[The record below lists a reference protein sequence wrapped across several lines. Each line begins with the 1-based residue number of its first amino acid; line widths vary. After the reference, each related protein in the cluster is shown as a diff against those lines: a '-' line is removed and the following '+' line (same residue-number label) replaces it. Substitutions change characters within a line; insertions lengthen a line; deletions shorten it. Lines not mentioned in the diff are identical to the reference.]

1 MEAVTGFVF
10 LASTSLQMVAAAMK
24 VKDAT
29 WKKNYDNL
37 DSTLK
42 KYRHHFANKGLF
54 SQSYGFSS
62 SHVRIWESDYR
73 EGWALKNCGPEG
85 DSWESLWLQD
95 HASQS

>member
-42 KYRHHFANKGLF
+42 KYRHHFANKGL
-54 SQSYGFSS
+54 YGQTYDFSS
-62 SHVRIWESDYR
+62 SHVQI
-73 EGWALKNCGPEG
+73 
-85 DSWESLWLQD
+85 
-95 HASQS
+95 